1 MSNYSFGKF
10 VWFEIKTRTPAE
22 AQAFYTELLPWTTA
36 DMPFPGGTYTLLKS
50 RERQIGGIAPF
61 DDNTPAEVPPHWLSW
76 ISVEDVD
83 ATAAAVTANGGTVLA
98 GPMDM
103 PDMMRMAFCADAE
116 GAPFAIM
123 RSTTGDP
130 PDTDSYPGIFYWN
143 ELFATDAAKAAAFY
157 AAVFGYE
164 VEEMDMAKMGGT
176 GTYRMLKTGGKMR
189 GGIMQKPQPEIP
201 SMWLPYV
208 HVEDLDATAAIATSG
223 GAQQPMGVV
232 QMPGMGRFTTLI
244 DPSGAA
250 FALVQPATTD

>member
-1 MSNYSFGKF
+1 MSSYNFGKF

-36 DMPFPGGTYTLLKS
+36 AMPFPGGSYTLFEAG
-50 RERQIGGIAPF
+50 ERQIGGIAGIEGE
-61 DDNTPAEVPPHWLSW
+61 APPHWLSW

-103 PDMMRMAFCADAE
+103 PDMMRMAFCADPE

-123 RSTTGDP
+123 RSTTGDQA
-130 PDTDSYPGIFYWN
+130 DTDSYPGIFYWN
-143 ELFATDAAKAAAFY
+143 ELMATDAAAAAAFY
-157 AAVFGYE
+157 VTVFGYE
-164 VEEMDMAKMGGT
+164 LQEQDMAKMGGT
-176 GTYRMLKTGGKMR
+176 GTYRMISSGGKMR
-189 GGIMQKPQPEIP
+189 GGIMQKPQADIP

-208 HVEDLDATAAIATSG
+208 HVEDLDATVAMAVAG
-223 GAQQPMGVV
+223 GAKQPMGVV
-232 QMPGMGRFTTLI
+232 EVPGMGSFTTLI

-250 FALVQPATTD
+250 FAVMQP